1 MNKLFLA
8 AALAVVSI
16 PAAATAQTPKA
27 APTIGDY
34 VEAMRSTVGMVFEG
48 GIQILAVD
56 AEDNTLVITVTG
68 PDGWRADAPPQQVSD
83 ALVTGFCETSPEF
96 FRSSHITMR
105 VDSIDMKA
113 KTKGPVVTD
122 CPSGGA

>member
-16 PAAATAQTPKA
+16 PAAATAQAPNA

-34 VEAMRSTVGMVFEG
+34 VAAMRTTIGTVFEG
-48 GIQILAVD
+48 GIQIQAVD

-68 PDGWRADAPPQQVSD
+68 PDGWRADATPQQVSD
-83 ALVTGFCETSPEF
+83 ALVIGFCETSPEF

-105 VDSIDMKA
+105 VDSIDTKA
-113 KTKGPVVTD
+113 KQKGPLVSD
-122 CPSGGA
+122 CPSGGT

>member
-1 MNKLFLA
+1 M
-8 AALAVVSI
+8 S
-16 PAAATAQTPKA
+16 A

-68 PDGWRADAPPQQVSD
+68 PDGWRADATPQQVSD

-96 FRSSHITMR
+96 FRSSHIKMR

>member
-16 PAAATAQTPKA
+16 PAAATAQAPKA

-34 VEAMRSTVGMVFEG
+34 VAAMRTTIGTVFEG
-48 GIQILAVD
+48 GIQIQAVD

-68 PDGWRADAPPQQVSD
+68 PDGWRADATPQQVSD
-83 ALVTGFCETSPEF
+83 ALVIGFCETSPEF

-105 VDSIDMKA
+105 VDSIDTKA
-113 KTKGPVVTD
+113 KQKGPLVSD